1 MTIEYRVPFTERR
14 HEFKPVRA
22 VDAPAEHVAM
32 LNDLLQLW
40 HEKLPGNRRRYKYYD
55 GRNELKDFGI
65 STPPELLNTQ
75 VIVGW
80 PKKAVDA
87 LAVRSRLDSVSAI
100 DPDTQELVNGIVERS
115 HIKTRYRQTVQSEL
129 IYSCCFPVVGIN
141 PFNNQARIDI
151 YSAERAA
158 ARFDEVPGRVVYGMV
173 IHHFTE
179 DGQPFAI
186 SLYTDSGRAV
196 FTLIGEELYSYE
208 FEESTLGRCA
218 MDVFAYKPTDRK
230 PMGQSR
236 ITRAV
241 MSLTD
246 SATRV
251 ALGGDIAYQ
260 FSVAPQKYILGADAD
275 QFTQQTKWQAYIGN
289 ILAVSRDGVTGDAPA
304 FGQLTQG
311 SMQQTV
317 DYFRLLAER
326 FSMETNIPV
335 SELGV
340 IHDQPASADAIRAA
354 TEALL
359 IDAED
364 LNDGNRET
372 LKTVLRMAL
381 AAELGVSVD
390 ELTDAQAAITPV
402 FRSPAMP
409 SLPAVADAMTK
420 AASVVPGFAET
431 DVFLEQLG
439 FADDIVT
446 RIKAERAQA
455 EAVSVLRGVL
465 AGAE

>member
-1 MTIEYRVPFTERR
+1 MIDIEAAHIAARR
-14 HEFKPVRA
+14 EYKPVYA
-22 VDAPAEHVAM
+22 VDAPKEHAAM
-32 LNDLLQLW
+32 LNELLELW
-40 HEKLPGNRRRYKYYD
+40 HDKLPGNRLRYKYYD

-100 DPDTQELVNGIVERS
+100 DAQVQEIVDGIVERS

-129 IYSCCFPVVGIN
+129 IYSCCFPVVGID
-141 PFNNQARIDI
+141 PDTGKSRIDI

-158 ARFDEVPGRVVYGMV
+158 ARFDEVPGRVVYGIV
-173 IHHFTE
+173 IHRFTDKGDPYE
-179 DGQPFAI
+179 V
-186 SLYTDSGRAV
+186 SLFVDDGRARFV
-196 FTLIGEELYSYE
+196 RVSDELYSYE
-208 FEESTLGRCA
+208 FEPSTLGRCA
-218 MDVFAYKPTDRK
+218 MDAFTYKPTDRK

-241 MSLTD
+241 RSLTD

-275 QFTQQTKWQAYIGN
+275 QFTKQTKWQAYIGN
-289 ILAVSRDGVTGDAPA
+289 ILAVSRDGVTGEAPA

-311 SMQQTV
+311 SMSQTV
-317 DYFRLLAER
+317 EYFRLLAER

-372 LKTVLRMAL
+372 LKTVLRMAV
-381 AAELGVSVD
+381 AAELGKPVQ
-390 ELTDAQAAITPV
+390 ELTPAEAAITPV
-402 FRSPAMP
+402 FRSPSMP

-420 AASVVPGFAET
+420 AAAVVPGFAET

-439 FADDIVT
+439 FADDIVA

-455 EAVSVLRGVL
+455 EAVSVLRDVL
-465 AGAE
+465 VQAE